1 MAFGNQ
7 LFQASE
13 NSTSLAVS
21 GGGEN
26 KSSSA
31 SQSCLQPP
39 SFTDQLHNLGHK
51 ACDTLY
57 TGCTV
62 CTVGAIIGAASRGAW
77 RANLDLVQDW
87 LLADSRNWSS
97 EQPTRAEVARALCE
111 HLIGS
116 AGGGCVEGG
125 DRNSGRSRVPVSL
138 PLTQDS
144 PDEVL
149 VSVEVRQDV
158 QGAHRRLQL
167 QN

>member
-1 MAFGNQ
+1 MY
-7 LFQASE
+7 
-13 NSTSLAVS
+13 SLYS
-21 GGGEN
+21 
-26 KSSSA
+26 
-31 SQSCLQPP
+31 
-39 SFTDQLHNLGHK
+39 
-51 ACDTLY
+51 
-57 TGCTV
+57 
-62 CTVGAIIGAASRGAW
+62 GAIIGAALWGAW

-116 AGGGCVEGG
+116 ARGGCVEGG

-144 PDEVL
+144 PNEVL
-149 VSVEVRQDV
+149 VAVEVRQDV
-158 QGAHRRLQL
+158 QGAPRRLQL